1 MSKTY
6 SQSKALSAITKAS
19 FLANLKNPQS
29 LVFSLVFPL
38 VFVFIFGAFGG
49 GGLTKFKLALAPNCD
64 TANVLFQALNKQP
77 FISFQRYADTALM
90 RSDLEK
96 GKLVGV
102 IDIDESK
109 AKNFSWSIYPPLSAL
124 DNKDNHRNDSLL
136 RLPYFTVNIKSTS
149 ASASELSQLKPLLE
163 NISNIVEKKFK
174 NDTYE
179 FVSIKT
185 EIYNVR
191 EYKQIDFVLP
201 GQIGFSLL
209 FSTLFGIAFTFYNL
223 REQLVLKRFYAT
235 PVNRLNILLG
245 IGFSRIFFQL
255 INVLVLIT
263 VGHFFLGFTLA
274 HGFITF
280 FEMVTLSILL
290 LMLLMGVGLIISSV
304 VKNDT
309 MIPLVIN
316 IFSLPQMLLSGT
328 FFSIS
333 VFPQWLQTCCKILPL
348 THFNMAMRKISFEGA
363 SIIDSWQNIG
373 VLALWTVGIYAIVL
387 RVFKWE

>member
-1 MSKTY
+1 MSKAY
-6 SQSKALSAITKAS
+6 SQSKALGAITKAS

-49 GGLTKFKLALAPNCD
+49 GGLTKFKLALAHNCD
-64 TANVLFQALNKQP
+64 TSNVLFQALNKQP
-77 FISFQRYADTALM
+77 FISFQRYTDTALM

-102 IDIDESK
+102 IDIQEKIDE
-109 AKNFSWSIYPPLSAL
+109 NEPP
-124 DNKDNHRNDSLL
+124 KEEM
-136 RLPYFTVNIKSTS
+136 LPSTFTLNIKSTS
-149 ASASELSQLKPLLE
+149 ASAAELSQLKPLLE
-163 NISNIVEKKFK
+163 NVDNSLEKKLSG
-174 NDTYE
+174 NTAQ
-179 FVSIKT
+179 FVTITT

-209 FSTLFGIAFTFYNL
+209 FSTLFGISFTFYNL

-263 VGHFFLGFTLA
+263 VGHFFLGFSLA

-280 FEMVTLSILL
+280 FEMVSLSILL

-348 THFNMAMRKISFEGA
+348 THFNLAMRKISFEGA

-373 VLALWTVGIYAIVL
+373 VLALWTVGIYVIVL

>member
-1 MSKTY
+1 MSKDY
-6 SQSKALSAITKAS
+6 SQSKALGAITKAS

-49 GGLTKFKLALAPNCD
+49 GGLTKFKLALAPHCD
-64 TANVLFQALNKQP
+64 TNNMLFQALNKQP
-77 FISFQRYADTALM
+77 FLSFQRYNDTALM

-96 GKLVGV
+96 GKLVGI
-102 IDIDESK
+102 IDIQQK
-109 AKNFSWSIYPPLSAL
+109 AVF
-124 DNKDNHRNDSLL
+124 DSLDEKL
-136 RLPYFTVNIKSTS
+136 SPTFTLNIKSTS
-149 ASASELSQLKPLLE
+149 ASAAELSQLKPLLE
-163 NISNIVEKKFK
+163 NIDNSLEKKLSG
-174 NDTYE
+174 DTAQ
-179 FVSIKT
+179 FVTIT
-185 EIYNVR
+185 TDIYNVR

-235 PVNRLNILLG
+235 PINRLNILLG

-274 HGFITF
+274 HGAITF
-280 FEMVTLSILL
+280 IEMVLLSVML
-290 LMLLMGVGLIISSV
+290 LMILMGVGLIISSV

-328 FFSIS
+328 FFPIS
-333 VFPQWLQTCCKILPL
+333 VFPTWLQTACKILPL
-348 THFNMAMRKISFEGA
+348 THFNLAMRKISFEGA
-363 SIIDSWQNIG
+363 SIIDSWQHIG
-373 VLALWTVGIYAIVL
+373 VLAVWMIGIYVIVL

>member
-1 MSKTY
+1 MSKAY
-6 SQSKALSAITKAS
+6 SQSKALGAITKAS

-49 GGLTKFKLALAPNCD
+49 GGLTKFKLALAPNCN
-64 TANVLFQALNKQP
+64 TANILFETLSKQP
-77 FISFQRYADTALM
+77 FISFQRYTDTALM

-96 GKLVGV
+96 GKLVGI
-102 IDIDESK
+102 IDIDEQFYYHNSTTG
-109 AKNFSWSIYPPLSAL
+109 IP
-124 DNKDNHRNDSLL
+124 R
-136 RLPYFTVNIKSTS
+136 FTLNIKSTS
-149 ASASELSQLKPLLE
+149 ASAAELSQLKPLLE
-163 NISNIVEKKFK
+163 NVDNSLEKKLSG
-174 NDTYE
+174 NTSQ
-179 FVSIKT
+179 FVTITT

-255 INVLVLIT
+255 INVLVLVT

-274 HGFITF
+274 HGALTFI
-280 FEMVTLSILL
+280 EMVSLSILL

-348 THFNMAMRKISFEGA
+348 THFNLAMRKISFEGA

-373 VLALWTVGIYAIVL
+373 VLALWTVGIYIIVL

>member
-1 MSKTY
+1 MSKAY
-6 SQSKALSAITKAS
+6 SQSKALGAITKAS

-49 GGLTKFKLALAPNCD
+49 GGLTKFKLALAPDCD
-64 TANVLFQALNKQP
+64 TSNILYKALQKQP

-102 IDIDESK
+102 IDIEKEVCHCDT
-109 AKNFSWSIYPPLSAL
+109 AKEEQ
-124 DNKDNHRNDSLL
+124 H
-136 RLPYFTVNIKSTS
+136 LPSFTLNIKSTS
-149 ASASELSQLKPLLE
+149 ASAAELNQLKPLLE
-163 NISNIVEKKFK
+163 NIDNSLEKQLSG
-174 NDTYE
+174 NTAQ
-179 FVSIKT
+179 FVTIKT

-280 FEMVTLSILL
+280 FEMVSLSILL
-290 LMLLMGVGLIISSV
+290 LLLLMGVGLIISSV

-348 THFNMAMRKISFEGA
+348 THFNLAMRKISFEGA

-373 VLALWTVGIYAIVL
+373 VLALWTVGIYVIVS
-387 RVFKWE
+387 RVFKWD

>member
-1 MSKTY
+1 MSKAY
-6 SQSKALSAITKAS
+6 SQSKALGAITKAS

-64 TANVLFQALNKQP
+64 TANVLFQTLNKQP
-77 FISFQRYADTALM
+77 FISFQYYTDTALM

-102 IDIDESK
+102 IDIEQVAVVGDT
-109 AKNFSWSIYPPLSAL
+109 SIKHPTPT
-124 DNKDNHRNDSLL
+124 
-136 RLPYFTVNIKSTS
+136 FTLNIKSTS
-149 ASASELSQLKPLLE
+149 ASAAELSQLKPLLE
-163 NISNIVEKKFK
+163 NVDNSLEKKLSG
-174 NDTYE
+174 NTAQ
-179 FVSIKT
+179 FVTIET

-280 FEMVTLSILL
+280 FEMVSLSILL

-348 THFNMAMRKISFEGA
+348 THFNLAMRKISFEGA

-373 VLALWTVGIYAIVL
+373 VLALWTVGIYVIVI

>member
-1 MSKTY
+1 MSKAY
-6 SQSKALSAITKAS
+6 SQSKALGAITKAS

-102 IDIDESK
+102 IDIIKDVCHCDT
-109 AKNFSWSIYPPLSAL
+109 AKNEQ
-124 DNKDNHRNDSLL
+124 H
-136 RLPYFTVNIKSTS
+136 LPSFTLNIKSTS
-149 ASASELSQLKPLLE
+149 ASAAELSQLKPLLE
-163 NISNIVEKKFK
+163 NVDNSLEKKLSG
-174 NDTYE
+174 NTAQ
-179 FVSIKT
+179 FVTITT

-209 FSTLFGIAFTFYNL
+209 FSTLFGISFTFYNL

-280 FEMVTLSILL
+280 FEMVSLSILL

-348 THFNMAMRKISFEGA
+348 THFNLAMRKVSFEGA

-373 VLALWTVGIYAIVL
+373 VLALWTVGIYVIVS